1 MMIVDDAQQ
10 LAFYLGIC
18 LFIACLIG
26 NGINILVFS
35 KARTYRTNPCTFYF
49 LMGSIDNMFYVLL
62 NLTIRILSD
71 TYKIDIYRA
80 SDVWCKIRQFF
91 LFVPALIS
99 VTFSCLAII
108 DQFLITSRNVQL
120 RSCSQIKWA
129 HWISLFVVIF
139 WCLYGV
145 HIFFLY
151 RILSTTRTCGS
162 DNPVLAIYSPI
173 YLLGIICGIP
183 VGIMTLFG
191 FLTYRN
197 IRLTIRPAELQ
208 YDRQLIKMT
217 FIHVVLVIVSLLPYG
232 VNRAYTLITSG
243 IVKDSDRQSKE
254 YFATTIVT
262 LGTYLYYVGS
272 CYTFLVT
279 SNRFRERVKDEI
291 FCCSRLNAI
300 APS

>member
-99 VTFSCLAII
+99 VTFSCSAII
-108 DQFLITSRNVQL
+108 DQFPITSRNVQL
-120 RSCSQIKWA
+120 RNSSETK
-129 HWISLFVVIF
+129 
-139 WCLYGV
+139 CLG
-145 HIFFLY
+145 
-151 RILSTTRTCGS
+151 
-162 DNPVLAIYSPI
+162 
-173 YLLGIICGIP
+173 
-183 VGIMTLFG
+183 
-191 FLTYRN
+191 
-197 IRLTIRPAELQ
+197 E
-208 YDRQLIKMT
+208 
-217 FIHVVLVIVSLLPYG
+217 
-232 VNRAYTLITSG
+232 
-243 IVKDSDRQSKE
+243 
-254 YFATTIVT
+254 
-262 LGTYLYYVGS
+262 
-272 CYTFLVT
+272 
-279 SNRFRERVKDEI
+279 
-291 FCCSRLNAI
+291 
-300 APS
+300 